1 MACRSLANFLRFCCK
16 VFAVSIIA
24 FDIETGSLPVEK
36 LREIL
41 PPFDPSSIGPHPGI
55 FKSESVKLG
64 NLKDASKIADK
75 LAAAKTAHDK
85 AIADYEAKLENGE
98 PAYWQSIIEDAALS
112 AITGC
117 VVAIGYQG
125 KKETLHVAIDG
136 VTEFQLLSQFWKI
149 YQQGRAE
156 RRSLVGFNVK
166 AFDVPFIAQR
176 SWMLGVEVPSTI
188 TTATGYL
195 DPVFVDLAERW
206 KVGNRGAWGK
216 PGYGTLDTIAKSLGI
231 AGKPDNCKGA
241 EFAAKLYGS
250 PEDRAIALSYLSSD
264 LRMTVEVA
272 ARLGVA

>member
-1 MACRSLANFLRFCCK
+1 M
-16 VFAVSIIA
+16 SIIA
-24 FDIETGSLPVEK
+24 FDIETGSLPVER

-41 PPFDPSSIGPHPGI
+41 PPFDPASLGPHPGI
-55 FKSESVKLG
+55 FKSEAVKVG
-64 NLKDASKIADK
+64 NLKDAKKIAEKIELAKAAHDKSIAEYDDK
-75 LAAAKTAHDK
+75 LA
-85 AIADYEAKLENGE
+85 NGE
-98 PAYWQSIIEDAALS
+98 PAYWQAIADDAALS
-112 AITGC
+112 AITGQ

-136 VTEFQLLSQFWKI
+136 VTESQLLTQFWKI

-156 RRSLVGFNVK
+156 RRSLVGFNIK
-166 AFDVPFIAQR
+166 GFDVPFIAQR
-176 SWMLGVEVPSTI
+176 SWMIGVEVPSTI

-195 DPVFVDLAERW
+195 DPVFIDLAERW

-216 PGYGTLDTIAKSLGI
+216 PGYGTLDTITKSLGI

-264 LRMTVEVA
+264 LRMTIEVA